1 LKNAVEN
8 GGTHSRIRF
17 TPIKRIGYL
26 SSHKGFV
33 TMAHST
39 SLTLQDLP
47 TLSRLLD
54 EAWELNDAARERW
67 LQTLPPQYI
76 HLKPKLSE
84 MLHEQA
90 SLETDA
96 FVKPANDVASD
107 LLHDRGGV
115 AAITPAWCVGNEVGG
130 YRLIGELGLGGM
142 GAVWLAERSDGSL
155 KRRVA
160 LKMPLFSIH
169 HKALA
174 ERFERER
181 DILATLTHPHIARLY
196 DAGTTANG
204 QPFLALEHVEG
215 QTITQHCDAQK
226 LSVDAR
232 IEIFL
237 QVLDAVQYAH
247 SNLVLHR
254 DLKPSNVLVASDGQV
269 KLLDFGIARLIS
281 GTDAAAGKTELTEAG
296 GYALTPDFASP
307 EQIAGSALSTASD
320 VYSLGVL
327 LYELLTGNRPYKLNV
342 LGRLALEEAILN
354 VSAIRPSEMVR
365 TLSDTDETAAM
376 RGATKTKLAQQLT
389 GDLDT
394 ILLKALKKNP
404 GARYETVSAFA
415 ADLRRYLI
423 GEAVEAQPDSRWYR
437 LNKMV
442 RRNRLAV
449 GATSAVMLALV
460 LGAGAALWQAQQA
473 QKQAAKSAAVQT
485 FLLDIFR
492 ANSDRQKDPE
502 KARNTTAREL
512 VDIGADRV
520 TQALAGAPDAQL
532 EVLNTLAEIYDSF
545 APSDRILGLR
555 RQKLS
560 VTKTLYGER
569 SKETAA
575 AMLELANTL
584 GMKSIPAEVAEQESV
599 LIDAQS
605 ILDQLGDK
613 DSRIRAE
620 VLIGFSDFYLDSD
633 RAKANSF
640 AKQSIDIL
648 RKHPE
653 SPSLVESLFGYGQSL
668 IALGKTSEAIAP
680 LKEAVAL
687 GEKLNVGVAKLALM
701 RADLGTVYAGA
712 LELDTAEPLLREVVR
727 ESLAKNGEQ
736 SIYTVTAKSRL
747 GLVLM
752 EVSKMSEA
760 VVEVVGAGD
769 IVTKLN
775 QANHGTVGEGAI
787 LNQGRV
793 LLEYGDFAGAEKAL
807 KKALEMR
814 ELKEQGRRNSLV
826 AARMREVMAQ
836 CLAEMGRAEEADAM
850 LASANEIIA
859 RVVRGRSGGAGD
871 SDEKILHQLSAA
883 RAQLGLGRTK
893 EAAELLRDLAERG
906 PTLASAPLR
915 AISIRGFLAEALFA
929 NGQDADALTVV
940 AEIKSALAVKRAAS
954 AIPLLNAKLDLI
966 EGGVTLRAGDA
977 ANALPLLEKA
987 LAERTA
993 RLAPSSPYLAEAQ
1006 LGVVRAKLALNK
1018 RAEAAALFDNA
1029 KLVRA
1034 RHGQFGERVE
1044 QQYRDAQLAL
1054 K

>member
-1 LKNAVEN
+1 
-8 GGTHSRIRF
+8 
-17 TPIKRIGYL
+17 
-26 SSHKGFV
+26 
-33 TMAHST
+33 MAHST
-39 SLTLQDLP
+39 PLTLQDLP

-54 EAWELNDAARERW
+54 EAWDLNDAARERW
-67 LQTLPPQYI
+67 LQTLPPQYL

-90 SLETDA
+90 SLETNA
-96 FVKPANDVASD
+96 FVKPASDAASD
-107 LLHDRGGV
+107 LLHDRGGA
-115 AAITPAWCVGNEVGG
+115 AAITPAWKVGSDVGG
-130 YRLIGELGLGGM
+130 YRLISELGLGGM
-142 GAVWLAERSDGSL
+142 GAVWLAKRSDGSL

-160 LKMPLFSIH
+160 LKLPLFSIH
-169 HKALA
+169 HRALA

-196 DAGTTANG
+196 DAGTTPHG

-215 QTITQHCDAQK
+215 KTITQHCDAHK

-232 IEIFL
+232 LNLFL

-254 DLKPSNVLVASDGQV
+254 DLKPSNVLVAPDGQV
-269 KLLDFGIARLIS
+269 KLLDFGIAKLIS
-281 GTDAAAGKTELTEAG
+281 GTDSAADNAELTEAG
-296 GYALTPDFASP
+296 GQALTPDFASP
-307 EQIAGSALSTASD
+307 EQIAGAPLSTASD

-327 LYELLTGNRPYKLNV
+327 LYELLVGERPYKLFA
-342 LGRLALEEAILN
+342 LGRAALEEAILH
-354 VSAIRPSEMVR
+354 VSAIKPSQMVR
-365 TLSDTDETAAM
+365 ATDYTDEMAAK
-376 RGATKTKLAQQLT
+376 RGVAKTRLAQQLS

-394 ILLKALKKNP
+394 ILAKALKKNP
-404 GARYETVSAFA
+404 RARYETASAFA
-415 ADLRRYLI
+415 ADLRRYLS

-437 LNKMV
+437 FNKMV

-460 LGAGAALWQAQQA
+460 VGAGAALWQAQQA

-492 ANSDRQKDPE
+492 ANSDRQKNPE

-520 TQALAGAPDAQL
+520 TQALAGTPDAQL

-545 APSDRILGLR
+545 APSDRILALR

-560 VTKTLYGER
+560 VTKTVYGER

-584 GMKSIPAEVAEQESV
+584 GMKGIPAEVAEQESV
-599 LIDAQS
+599 LTDAQM

-613 DSRIRAE
+613 GSRIRAE
-620 VLIGFSDFYLDSD
+620 VLVGFSDYYLDRD
-633 RAKANSF
+633 RVKANSF
-640 AKQSIDIL
+640 AKQSVDIL

-653 SPSLVESLFGYGQSL
+653 SASLVDSLQGYGQSL
-668 IALGKTSEAIAP
+668 IALGKISEAVAP
-680 LKEAVAL
+680 LKEAAAL
-687 GEKLNVGVAKLALM
+687 GEKLNVGVAKLSLI
-701 RADLGTVYAGA
+701 RSDLGLVQAGA
-712 LELDTAEPLLREVVR
+712 LELDAAEALLRDVAR

-736 SIYTVTAKSRL
+736 SIYTVTAKGRL
-747 GLVLM
+747 GTVLT
-752 EVSKMSEA
+752 EVSKLPEA
-760 VVEVVGAGD
+760 VAQVIGAGE

-775 QANHGTVGEGAI
+775 QGNHGIVGEGAF

-793 LLEYGDFAGAEKAL
+793 LLEFGDFTGAEKSL

-814 ELKEQGRRNSLV
+814 ELKEQGRHSSLV
-826 AARMREVMAQ
+826 SARMREVMAL
-836 CLAEMGRAEEADAM
+836 CLAEMGRAYEAEAM
-850 LASANEIIA
+850 LAGANEIIA
-859 RVVRGRSGGAGD
+859 KFVRDQSGG
-871 SDEKILHQLSAA
+871 SDEEMLHQLSKA
-883 RAQLGLGRTK
+883 RAYLAMGRTR
-893 EAAELLRDLAERG
+893 EAIELLRELVERG

-929 NGQDADALTVV
+929 DGHNREALTVI
-940 AEIKSALAVKRAAS
+940 AEIKSALAVKRATS
-954 AIPLLNAKLDLI
+954 AIPLMNAKMDLI
-966 EGGVTLRAGDA
+966 EGGVKLRAGDA

-987 LAERTA
+987 LTERSA
-993 RLAPSSPYLAEAQ
+993 RLAPSSPYLAEA
-1006 LGVVRAKLALNK
+1006 LLWVARAKFALNK
-1018 RAEAAALFDNA
+1018 RGDAAALFEKA
-1029 KLVRA
+1029 KAVRA
-1034 RHGQFGERVE
+1034 SDQRFSERVE
-1044 QQYRDAQLAL
+1044 QQFRDVQSLL

>member
-1 LKNAVEN
+1 LPQLA
-8 GGTHSRIRF
+8 
-17 TPIKRIGYL
+17 
-26 SSHKGFV
+26 KGFI
-33 TMAHST
+33 TMAHS

-54 EAWELNDAARERW
+54 EAWELNAVARARW
-67 LQTLPPQYI
+67 LQTLPPQYT

-107 LLHDRGGV
+107 LLHDRGG
-115 AAITPAWCVGNEVGG
+115 ATAITPAWHVGSEVGG
-130 YRLIGELGLGGM
+130 YRLIGELGFGGM

-196 DAGTTANG
+196 DAGTTTNG

-254 DLKPSNVLVASDGQV
+254 DLKPSNVLVAADGQV
-269 KLLDFGIARLIS
+269 KLLDFGIAKLIS
-281 GTDAAAGKTELTEAG
+281 NTDAAAKTELTEAG

-327 LYELLTGNRPYKLNV
+327 LYELMTGSRPYKLNV
-342 LGRLALEEAILN
+342 LGRSALEEAILN
-354 VSAIRPSEMVR
+354 VSAIKPSQTVQA
-365 TLSDTDETAAM
+365 LDDADDAPAM
-376 RGATKTKLAQQLT
+376 RGVAKTKLAQQLV

-404 GARYETVSAFA
+404 GARYETASAFA

-437 LNKMV
+437 LSKMV
-442 RRNRLAV
+442 RRNLLAV
-449 GATSAVMLALV
+449 GATAAVMFALV
-460 LGAGAALWQAQQA
+460 VGAGAALWQAQQA

-555 RQKLS
+555 RQKLT

-584 GMKSIPAEVAEQESV
+584 GMKGIPAEVAEQKSV
-599 LIDAQS
+599 LIDAET

-620 VLIGFSDFYLDSD
+620 VLVGFADYYLDRD

-640 AKQSIDIL
+640 AKQSVDIL
-648 RKHPE
+648 RKHPD
-653 SPSLVESLFGYGQSL
+653 SASLVESLYGYGQSL
-668 IALGKTSEAIAP
+668 IALGKISEAIAP
-680 LKEAVAL
+680 LKEAATL
-687 GEKLNVGVAKLALM
+687 GEKLNVGVAKLSLI
-701 RADLGTVYAGA
+701 RSDLGLVQAGV
-712 LELDTAEPLLREVVR
+712 LELEAAEALLRDVAR

-736 SIYTVTAKSRL
+736 SIYTVTAKRRL
-747 GLVLM
+747 GIVLM
-752 EVSKMSEA
+752 EVSKLSEA
-760 VVEVVGAGD
+760 VAQATGAGD

-775 QANHGTVGEGAI
+775 QGNHGIVGESAF

-793 LLEYGDFAGAEKAL
+793 LLEFGDLAGAEQAL

-814 ELKEQGRRNSLV
+814 ELKEQGQRNSLV
-826 AARMREVMAQ
+826 TARMRELMAQ

-850 LASANEIIA
+850 LAGANEIIA
-859 RVVRGRSGGAGD
+859 KFVRGRSDAGMSVGSNSGNG
-871 SDEKILHQLSAA
+871 SDGDEEMLHQLSKA
-883 RAQLGLGRTK
+883 RAYLALGRTR
-893 EAAELLRDLAERG
+893 EAIELLRGLVARG

-915 AISIRGFLAEALFA
+915 SISIRGFLAEALFA
-929 NGQDADALTVV
+929 NGQDADALAVV
-940 AEIKSALAVKRAAS
+940 AEIKSALVVKRAAS
-954 AIPLLNAKLDLI
+954 AIPLLTAKMDLI
-966 EGGVTLRAGDA
+966 EGGVKLRGGDV

-987 LAERTA
+987 LTERTA

-1006 LGVVRAKLALNK
+1006 LWVVYAKLALNK
-1018 RAEAAALFDNA
+1018 RVDAAALFEKA
-1029 KLVRA
+1029 KAVRA
-1034 RHGQFGERVE
+1034 RDGQFGARLE
-1044 QQYRDAQLAL
+1044 QQFRDVQLVL
-1054 K
+1054 KNGH

>member
-1 LKNAVEN
+1 MLMQLP
-8 GGTHSRIRF
+8 SC
-17 TPIKRIGYL
+17 IGYR
-26 SSHKGFV
+26 KGV
-33 TMAHST
+33 LNMA
-39 SLTLQDLP
+39 LTLQDLP

-54 EAWELNDAARERW
+54 EAWELNVGARERW
-67 LQTLPPQYI
+67 LQTLPPQYM
-76 HLKPKLSE
+76 HLKTKLSE

-115 AAITPAWCVGNEVGG
+115 ATITPSSHTGSDVGG
-130 YRLIGELGLGGM
+130 YRLISELGFGGM
-142 GAVWLAERSDGSL
+142 GAVWLAERSDGGL

-160 LKMPLFSIH
+160 LKLPLFSIH

-196 DAGTTANG
+196 DAGTTTHG

-215 QTITQHCDAQK
+215 QMITQHCDAQK

-232 IEIFL
+232 LNLFL

-254 DLKPSNVLVASDGQV
+254 DLKPSNVLVAADGQV
-269 KLLDFGIARLIS
+269 KLLDFGIAKLIS
-281 GTDAAAGKTELTEAG
+281 NTDSTAQESELTEAG
-296 GYALTPDFASP
+296 GQALTPDFASP
-307 EQIAGSALSTASD
+307 EQISGATLSTASD

-327 LYELLTGNRPYKLNV
+327 LYELLVGDRPYKLNTK
-342 LGRLALEEAILN
+342 LKTHGRAALEEAILHAS
-354 VSAIRPSEMVR
+354 VIRPSQMAHAA
-365 TLSDTDETAAM
+365 DNADENAAKC
-376 RGATKTKLAQQLT
+376 GVTKNKLAQQLT

-404 GARYETVSAFA
+404 DARYNTASAFA

-437 LNKMV
+437 LRKFA

-449 GATSAVMLALV
+449 GATAAVMLALV
-460 LGAGAALWQAQQA
+460 VGAGAAAWQAQQA

-520 TQALAGAPDAQL
+520 TKALADAPEAQL

-575 AMLELANTL
+575 AMLELASTL

-605 ILDQLGDK
+605 ILDQLGDN

-620 VLIGFSDFYLDSD
+620 VLFGLADFYMSSD
-633 RAKANSF
+633 RAKANSY
-640 AKQSIDIL
+640 ARQSVDML
-648 RKHPE
+648 RKYPE
-653 SPSLVESLFGYGQSL
+653 GASLVDSLYGYGLSL
-668 IALGKTSEAIAP
+668 IAMGKITDAVTPLEEAA
-680 LKEAVAL
+680 KL
-687 GEKLNVGVAKLALM
+687 GEKHNVGIAKLSEI
-701 RADLGTVYAGA
+701 RSDLGTAYAGM
-712 LELDTAEPLLREVVR
+712 LKLDSAEALLRDVESN
-727 ESLAKNGEQ
+727 SLAKNGEQ

-747 GLVLM
+747 GSVLT
-752 EVSKMSEA
+752 EVSKLSEA
-760 VVEVVGAGD
+760 VGKVAGASD
-769 IVTKLN
+769 IVIKLN
-775 QANHGTVGEGAI
+775 QSNHGIVGEGAI
-787 LNQGRV
+787 LTQGRV
-793 LLEYGDFAGAEKAL
+793 LLEFGDFTGAEKAL
-807 KKALEMR
+807 KTALGMR
-814 ELKEQGRRNSLV
+814 ELKERGARNSLV
-826 AARMREVMAQ
+826 TARMKDVMAQ
-836 CLAEMGRAEEADAM
+836 CLAEMGRAEETDAM
-850 LASANEIIA
+850 LASANDIIA
-859 RVVRGRSGGAGD
+859 KFAQGHSSSNTG
-871 SDEKILHQLSAA
+871 SDEEMLHQLSKA
-883 RAQLGLGRTK
+883 RAYLALGR
-893 EAAELLRDLAERG
+893 ARDAVALLRGLAERG

-915 AISIRGFLAEALFA
+915 TVLIRGFLAEALFA
-929 NGQDADALTVV
+929 NRQDTEALTVV
-940 AEIKSALAVKRAAS
+940 AEIKSALAVKGAAS

-966 EGGVTLRAGDA
+966 AGGAKLRAGDA
-977 ANALPLLEKA
+977 AGALPLLEKA
-987 LAERTA
+987 LAERAA

-1006 LGVVRAKLALNK
+1006 LWVARAKLVLNK
-1018 RAEAAALFDNA
+1018 RTEAAQLWQKAVD
-1029 KLVRA
+1029 VRA
-1034 RHGQFGERVE
+1034 RNAHLGERIE
-1044 QQYRDAQLAL
+1044 QQFRELQSVM
-1054 K
+1054 KS

>member
-1 LKNAVEN
+1 
-8 GGTHSRIRF
+8 
-17 TPIKRIGYL
+17 
-26 SSHKGFV
+26 
-33 TMAHST
+33 MAHSI
-39 SLTLQDLP
+39 LITLQDLP

-54 EAWELNDAARERW
+54 EAWELNDTARERW
-67 LQTLPPQYI
+67 LQTLPPQYT

-90 SLETDA
+90 SLAAPASLDTDA
-96 FVKPANDVASD
+96 FVKPANDAASD
-107 LLHDRGGV
+107 LLHDRGGTTT
-115 AAITPAWCVGNEVGG
+115 ITPAWHVGSDVGG
-130 YRLIGELGLGGM
+130 YRLVGELGFGGM

-160 LKMPLFSIH
+160 LKLPLFSIH

-196 DAGTTANG
+196 DAGTTTNG
-204 QPFLALEHVEG
+204 QPFLALEYVGGH
-215 QTITQHCDAQK
+215 TITQHCDAQK

-232 IEIFL
+232 VEIFL

-254 DLKPSNVLVASDGQV
+254 DLKPSNVLVAADGQV
-269 KLLDFGIARLIS
+269 KLLDFGIAKLIS
-281 GTDAAAGKTELTEAG
+281 GTDSSAAKTELTEAG
-296 GYALTPDFASP
+296 GSALTPDFASP
-307 EQIAGSALSTASD
+307 EQIAGLALSTASD

-327 LYELLTGNRPYKLNV
+327 LYELLAGSRPYKLNV
-342 LGRLALEEAILN
+342 LGRSALEAAILTVN
-354 VSAIRPSEMVR
+354 AIKPSEMVR
-365 TLSDTDETAAM
+365 ALNDADDAPAM
-376 RGATKTKLAQQLT
+376 RGVTKTKLAQQLA

-404 GARYETVSAFA
+404 TARYETASAFA

-437 LNKMV
+437 LSKMA
-442 RRNRLAV
+442 RRNQLAV
-449 GATSAVMLALV
+449 GATAAVMLALV
-460 LGAGAALWQAQQA
+460 VGAGAALWQAQQA
-473 QKQAAKSAAVQT
+473 QKQAVKSAAVQA

-555 RQKLS
+555 RQKLA

-575 AMLELANTL
+575 AMLALANTL
-584 GMKSIPAEVAEQESV
+584 GMKGIHAEVAEQESV
-599 LIDAQS
+599 LIDAKT
-605 ILDQLGDK
+605 ILDKLGDN

-620 VLIGFSDFYLDSD
+620 VLLGFSDYYLDRD
-633 RAKANSF
+633 RAKANGF
-640 AKQSIDIL
+640 AKQSVDIL

-653 SPSLVESLFGYGQSL
+653 SASLTDSLYGYGQSL
-668 IALGKTSEAIAP
+668 IALGKISAAVAP

-701 RADLGTVYAGA
+701 RADLGTVYAGT
-712 LELDTAEPLLREVVR
+712 LELDTAEALLREVVR

-736 SIYTVTAKSRL
+736 SIYTVTAKGRL
-747 GLVLM
+747 GSVLM
-752 EVSKMSEA
+752 EVSKLSEA
-760 VVEVVGAGD
+760 VVQVIGAGD

-775 QANHGTVGEGAI
+775 QGNHGIVGEGAF

-793 LLEYGDFAGAEKAL
+793 LLEYGDFVAAEQAL

-814 ELKEQGRRNSLV
+814 ELKEQGRRHSLV

-859 RVVRGRSGGAGD
+859 KFVHDPSDAGKSAGGSG
-871 SDEKILHQLSAA
+871 SDEELLHQLSKA
-883 RAQLGLGRTK
+883 RVQLGLGRTK
-893 EAAELLRDLAERG
+893 EAVEMLRDLAVRG
-906 PTLASAPLR
+906 PTLTSAPLR
-915 AISIRGFLAEALFA
+915 SILIRGFLAEALFA
-929 NGQDADALTVV
+929 NGQDRDALAVI
-940 AEIKSALAVKRAAS
+940 AEIKSALLVKRVTS
-954 AIPLLNAKLDLI
+954 AIPLLNAKMNLI
-966 EGGVTLRAGDA
+966 EGGVKLRAGDA

-987 LAERTA
+987 LVERTA
-993 RLAPSSPYLAEAQ
+993 RLSPSSPYLAEAQ
-1006 LGVVRAKLALNK
+1006 LWAVRAKLALNK
-1018 RAEAAALFDNA
+1018 RAEAATLFDNA

-1034 RHGQFGERVE
+1034 RNGQFGARVE
-1044 QQYRDAQLAL
+1044 QQFRDAQLLL

>member
-1 LKNAVEN
+1 L
-8 GGTHSRIRF
+8 
-17 TPIKRIGYL
+17 PQL
-26 SSHKGFV
+26 SKGFI
-33 TMAHST
+33 TMAHS

-54 EAWELNDAARERW
+54 EAWELNAVARAHW
-67 LQTLPPQYI
+67 LQTLPPQYT

-107 LLHDRGGV
+107 LLHDRGG
-115 AAITPAWCVGNEVGG
+115 ATAIAPAWHVGSEVGG
-130 YRLIGELGLGGM
+130 YRLVGELGFGGM

-196 DAGTTANG
+196 DAGTTTNG

-254 DLKPSNVLVASDGQV
+254 DLKPSNVLVAADGQV
-269 KLLDFGIARLIS
+269 KLLDFGIAKLIS
-281 GTDAAAGKTELTEAG
+281 NTDAAGAKTELTEAG

-320 VYSLGVL
+320 VYSVGVL
-327 LYELLTGNRPYKLNV
+327 LYELMTGSRPYKLNV
-342 LGRLALEEAILN
+342 LGRPALEEAILN
-354 VSAIRPSEMVR
+354 VSAIKPSQTVR
-365 TLSDTDETAAM
+365 ALDDADDAPAM
-376 RGATKTKLAQQLT
+376 RGVTKPKLAQQLA

-404 GARYETVSAFA
+404 GARYETASAFA

-437 LNKMV
+437 LSKMV
-442 RRNRLAV
+442 RRNQLAV
-449 GATSAVMLALV
+449 GATAAVMLALLV
-460 LGAGAALWQAQQA
+460 GAAVALWQAQQA

-532 EVLNTLAEIYDSF
+532 EVLNTLTEIYDSF

-555 RQKLS
+555 RQKLT

-584 GMKSIPAEVAEQESV
+584 GMKGIPAEVAEQESV
-599 LIDAQS
+599 LIDAQT

-620 VLIGFSDFYLDSD
+620 VLVGFSDYYLDRD

-640 AKQSIDIL
+640 AKQSVDIL

-653 SPSLVESLFGYGQSL
+653 SASLVESLQGYGQSL
-668 IALGKTSEAIAP
+668 IALGKISEAIAP
-680 LKEAVAL
+680 LKEAATL
-687 GEKLNVGVAKLALM
+687 GEKLNVGVAKLSLIGS
-701 RADLGTVYAGA
+701 DLGLVLAGT
-712 LELDTAEPLLREVVR
+712 LELDTAEALLRDVAR

-736 SIYTVTAKSRL
+736 SIYTVTAKGRL
-747 GLVLM
+747 GIVLM
-752 EVSKMSEA
+752 EVSKLSEA
-760 VVEVVGAGD
+760 VAQVIGAGD

-775 QANHGTVGEGAI
+775 QGNHGIVGESAF

-814 ELKEQGRRNSLV
+814 DQKEQGRRHSLV

-850 LASANEIIA
+850 LAGANEIIA
-859 RVVRGRSGGAGD
+859 RVVRARSGGAGG
-871 SDEKILHQLSAA
+871 SDEEMLHQLSKA

-893 EAAELLRDLAERG
+893 EAVELLRDLTDRG

-929 NGQDADALTVV
+929 NGQDAEALAVI

-966 EGGVTLRAGDA
+966 EGGVKLRAGDA
-977 ANALPLLEKA
+977 ANALPLMEKA

-993 RLAPSSPYLAEAQ
+993 RLAPASPYLAEAQ
-1006 LGVVRAKLALNK
+1006 LWLVRAKLALNK

-1029 KLVRA
+1029 KLVRT
-1034 RHGQFGERVE
+1034 RHGQFGAHVE
-1044 QQYRDAQLAL
+1044 QQFRDAQLAL
-1054 K
+1054 KP